1 MYSVWKYT
9 LQAVEHQEVLIPYE
23 AKILSVQ
30 AQHEGIVL
38 YVLVKTTEPLKE
50 RVEIAVY
57 GTGHEIPPAIAE
69 KYTFLGTVPL
79 ANGNLMFHVFYF

>member
-9 LQAVEHQEVLIPYE
+9 LQAVEHQEIHIPYE

-30 AQHEGIVL
+30 AQHNEIVL
-38 YVLVKTTEPLKE
+38 YALVRTGEPLKE
-50 RVEIAVY
+50 RLEVAVY
-57 GTGHEIPPAIAE
+57 GTGHDIPSAIAE